1 MRGDLEI
8 ALTAAG
14 NLHVSIGI
22 ALADEMPTEKA
33 SKKFQASWVHLK
45 LRVNQDFSTST
56 QKKNLRY
63 QDRNKFNWREFSN
76 FSVVLPHIENPLG
89 ESYNTLI
96 ET

>member
-33 SKKFQASWVHLK
+33 SKKFQAGWVHLK
-45 LRVNQDFSTST
+45 LRVNIRILVQPHTKKILDIKTAISLIGGNFQIFLSCCHTSKIRWVSLVT
-56 QKKNLRY
+56 PY
-63 QDRNKFNWREFSN
+63 
-76 FSVVLPHIENPLG
+76 
-89 ESYNTLI
+89 
-96 ET
+96 